1 MKLQEYIEHNTN
13 ELYKIECF
21 VNTKNIPDIRDEN
34 TREFFFAND
43 GLTESY
49 YNDMQ
54 LSKTLLNAEPVK
66 VYLMDKS
73 TYEEIIFDDFREC
86 HIPEN
91 KKTLVALYLND
102 IIIPGFIE

>member
-1 MKLQEYIEHNTN
+1 MKLQDYIEQNKN
-13 ELYKIECF
+13 DLYKIECF
-21 VNTKNIPDIRDEN
+21 VNTNNVPDIRDKN

-43 GLTESY
+43 GFTESY

-54 LSKTLLNAEPVK
+54 LSKTLLNAEPIK

-73 TYEEIIFDDFREC
+73 TYEEVIFDDFREC

-91 KKTLVALYLND
+91 KKTLVALYSND
-102 IIIPGFIE
+102 IIVPGRIE